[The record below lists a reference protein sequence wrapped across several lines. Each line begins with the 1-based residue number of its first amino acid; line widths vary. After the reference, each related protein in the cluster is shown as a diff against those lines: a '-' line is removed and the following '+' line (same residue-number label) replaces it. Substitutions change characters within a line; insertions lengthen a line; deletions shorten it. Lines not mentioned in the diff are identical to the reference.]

1 MFDGPWVPCLSLARR
16 LCLLIPIAIAEDCA
30 RCRPSILRLVY
41 ALSAAS
47 LWSGFD
53 QSVHGQVVT
62 FSPVVRVLYLVPSDR
77 NPPGLCAGIWRALSA
92 MFKFGCAMSS
102 VTTSLSAL
110 SRNLSR

>member
-16 LCLLIPIAIAEDCA
+16 LCLLIPIAVAEDCA
-30 RCRPSILRLVY
+30 RCRPSILRLVL

-62 FSPVVRVLYLVPSDR
+62 FSPVVRVIYLVPSDR
-77 NPPGLCAGIWRALSA
+77 EIRRDYVRHLESVSA
-92 MFKFGCAMSS
+92 MFKLGCAMSS